1 MRASPRL
8 LTSTHWLQLQAM
20 LNLLHLDLLKQ
31 GKLLLAFSGGVDSTA
46 LFHLLRS
53 HNITF
58 DIAHVNY
65 NTRPSSDQEAQ
76 SAEDLAH
83 LNQLHCYTHSC
94 RLEGK
99 NFEHRAREERY
110 TFLKYLVEKHG
121 YTHVLTAHQLNDR
134 LEWLLM
140 QFCRGS
146 GLPELLGVRSIDHR
160 DGMTLIRP
168 LLEHDRDS
176 IEAYLAE
183 YDHSHFIDESNCDDR
198 YTRNIFRRRFS
209 TPLMQEYREAI
220 KRSFR
225 YLEEDNAALIE
236 EVCIERIE
244 ELYYFSNPINT
255 HSLIVA
261 VDGIL
266 KSLGHVMRGNEKEVL
281 KQEKSLIVGRM
292 YVVIIDQSHTYIIPY
307 IAEETMKKEFKEECR
322 IQKIDPKMRGYLAT
336 HPKAYESI
344 RRLKDDLKPLQYD

>member
-1 MRASPRL
+1 VRASPRL
-8 LTSTHWLQLQAM
+8 LTSTHWLRLQAM

-46 LFHLLRS
+46 LFYLLRS

-110 TFLKYLVEKHG
+110 TFLKYLVEKYG

-146 GLPELLGVRSIDHR
+146 GLPELLGIRSIDHR

-209 TPLMQEYREAI
+209 TPLMQEYRDAI

-225 YLEEDNAALIE
+225 YLEEDNALLIE
-236 EVCIERIE
+236 RVQVEHTN
-244 ELYYFSNPINT
+244 ELYYFKNPKNN
-255 HSLIVA
+255 HSHIVA
-261 VDGIL
+261 IDGIL
-266 KSLGHVMRGNEKEVL
+266 KSLGHVMSGREKEFL
-281 KQEKSLIVGRM
+281 KHATSLIIGR
-292 YVVIIDQSHTYIIPY
+292 TYCVSIEEDYTFIVPY
-307 IAEETMKKEFKEECR
+307 SIEEKMDKKFKEVCR
-322 IQKIDPKMRGYLAT
+322 NVKIEPKMRGYLAT
-336 HPKAYESI
+336 HPEALEVML
-344 RRLKDDLKPLQYD
+344 RLKDDQVPLRFD